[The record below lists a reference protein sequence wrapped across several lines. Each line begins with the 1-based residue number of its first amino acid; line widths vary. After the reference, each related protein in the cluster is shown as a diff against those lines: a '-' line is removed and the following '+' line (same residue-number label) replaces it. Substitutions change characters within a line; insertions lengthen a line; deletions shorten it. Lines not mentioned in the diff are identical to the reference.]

1 MDRHS
6 TAGLQPPSKIGLFL
20 GAAHHRERRAHG
32 VRLFKPPVLTLFDSA
47 NSDKVRVA
55 FRRYQAGEIGSKGVK
70 GHWTGHLGP
79 EGGSGT
85 LTATYG
91 HIQTA
96 VPQFGYQKWKSDTRS
111 RTLIR
116 WQRGPAHRASHR
128 RGSQV
133 SLRTLKAFNVSG
145 RTEKNLCRCI
155 GRSFFDQLLT
165 YVDHPLISFAL
176 CTMSIA
182 PT

>member
-91 HIQTA
+91 HI
-96 VPQFGYQKWKSDTRS
+96 
-111 RTLIR
+111 
-116 WQRGPAHRASHR
+116 
-128 RGSQV
+128 
-133 SLRTLKAFNVSG
+133 
-145 RTEKNLCRCI
+145 
-155 GRSFFDQLLT
+155 
-165 YVDHPLISFAL
+165 
-176 CTMSIA
+176 
-182 PT
+182 

>member
-1 MDRHS
+1 VRNGADAPLSSQAHGGCHRERS
-6 TAGLQPPSKIGLFL
+6 SASSAAISKIGLFL

-55 FRRYQAGEIGSKGVK
+55 FRRYQAGETGSKGVK

-96 VPQFGYQKWKSDTRS
+96 VPQFGYQNRKSDTRS
-111 RTLIR
+111 RTLIFCESSLLR
-116 WQRGPAHRASHR
+116 INQRHHG
-128 RGSQV
+128 
-133 SLRTLKAFNVSG
+133 LRTRLWYTPPAAVKKP
-145 RTEKNLCRCI
+145 TEENARERGL
-155 GRSFFDQLLT
+155 GVGVF
-165 YVDHPLISFAL
+165 
-176 CTMSIA
+176 
-182 PT
+182 

>member
-111 RTLIR
+111 RT
-116 WQRGPAHRASHR
+116 
-128 RGSQV
+128 
-133 SLRTLKAFNVSG
+133 F
-145 RTEKNLCRCI
+145 
-155 GRSFFDQLLT
+155 
-165 YVDHPLISFAL
+165 
-176 CTMSIA
+176 IA
-182 PT
+182 PRVPALQVPGGRAFGYPKQLDRARRNLKLTGTLPVNVLLADLLPTLLAKKITAPLLACQ

>member
-96 VPQFGYQKWKSDTRS
+96 VPQFGYQNRKSDTRS
-111 RTLIR
+111 RTLIVVVVMSLSSPFETHDIPYIAR
-116 WQRGPAHRASHR
+116 RSNCNSRG
-128 RGSQV
+128 V
-133 SLRTLKAFNVSG
+133 KCDAFCVN
-145 RTEKNLCRCI
+145 
-155 GRSFFDQLLT
+155 
-165 YVDHPLISFAL
+165 
-176 CTMSIA
+176 
-182 PT
+182 